1 MTPIDVILTSYAR
14 WDLLEITL
22 DSFFKINTFPI
33 NNVIVGDDYGVDNFS
48 QDDFEKYHT
57 LQRKYGSK
65 VSWIVYNKR
74 VGQIKMLD
82 NLMLSV
88 KSEYY
93 FTLEDDW
100 EILKNGFI
108 VTSIEVLE
116 KYPTCNMV
124 QLRGKNNINGHPVF
138 YHDGIFRLVKNY
150 MNKWHGWG
158 FNPSVRRRRDYELIG
173 TYSMNAEF
181 IPDRPWESEIKIGKL
196 YAGLGAFT
204 AALEDTYVKHIGND
218 RGIRK

>member
-108 VTSIEVLE
+108 ETSIEVLE
-116 KYPTCNMV
+116 KYP
-124 QLRGKNNINGHPVF
+124 
-138 YHDGIFRLVKNY
+138 
-150 MNKWHGWG
+150 
-158 FNPSVRRRRDYELIG
+158 
-173 TYSMNAEF
+173 A
-181 IPDRPWESEIKIGKL
+181 
-196 YAGLGAFT
+196 
-204 AALEDTYVKHIGND
+204 
-218 RGIRK
+218 